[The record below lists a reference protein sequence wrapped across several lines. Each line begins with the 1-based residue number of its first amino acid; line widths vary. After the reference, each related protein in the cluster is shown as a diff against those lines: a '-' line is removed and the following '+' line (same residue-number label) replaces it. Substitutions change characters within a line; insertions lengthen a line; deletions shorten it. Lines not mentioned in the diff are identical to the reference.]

1 MEYNNTN
8 ICALATGSGAGAIG
22 IIRLSGNDTI
32 DIVDS
37 VFVPVVIEGKKAKSL
52 KETSANKMRFGSIY
66 KGDKMLD
73 EVMVC
78 TFKAPHSY
86 TGENSVE
93 VYCHGSNYILQEVLK
108 LLISKGA
115 RLATPGE
122 FSKRAFLNG
131 KLDLAQAEAV
141 ADLIASETAAAH
153 KIALQQMKGG
163 FSNELKKMREDLL
176 NLVSLMELELD
187 FKIGRA
193 HV

>member
-22 IIRLSGNDTI
+22 IIRLRGNDTI

-37 VFVPVVIEGKKAKSL
+37 VFVPVVIEGNKAKSL
-52 KETSANKMRFGSIY
+52 KDPSSNKMRFGSIY

-176 NLVSLMELELD
+176 
-187 FKIGRA
+187 
-193 HV
+193 